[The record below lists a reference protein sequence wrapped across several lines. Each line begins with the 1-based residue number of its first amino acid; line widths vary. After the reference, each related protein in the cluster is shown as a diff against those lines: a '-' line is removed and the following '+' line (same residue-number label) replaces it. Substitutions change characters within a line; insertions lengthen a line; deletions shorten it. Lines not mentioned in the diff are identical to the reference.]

1 MWTPY
6 HARRRRPPY
15 FVVHVYFGKEGTGGF
30 EHSWSER
37 WFTHSAISYR
47 SFVARC
53 TRSLMA
59 NHPNTV
65 LEDFRLIL
73 NVRTESYEQ
82 ITAAN
87 IRAVMRELQS
97 CQERRMIF
105 PVYLKI
111 RPSVET
117 SSNSIVSVEE

>member
-1 MWTPY
+1 
-6 HARRRRPPY
+6 
-15 FVVHVYFGKEGTGGF
+15 
-30 EHSWSER
+30 
-37 WFTHSAISYR
+37 
-47 SFVARC
+47 
-53 TRSLMA
+53 MA